1 MIVCMTTPMTIS
13 GRISNRTVAD
23 VASARHVATHVGEA
37 NHYVNVLVNVNVNV
51 NVPGTKTH

>member
-1 MIVCMTTPMTIS
+1 MTTPMTIS